1 MSEMLREAE
10 CMMDEIVQIRRDLHQ
25 HPEIGSKEFRTAEII
40 SKKLEDYGVDKIE
53 HPMET
58 AVVAL
63 IQGKKG
69 DGKCVALR
77 ADIDALPVTEETG
90 LPYSSQVPGMMHACG
105 HDMHTAMLL
114 GVAKILC
121 GKRDEF
127 AGTVKLIFQH
137 SEDTQPGGAK
147 FLVER
152 GVLENPHVDAIF
164 GMHVFPTENDQ
175 IGTIG
180 LHSGP
185 LTTSVDIYTF
195 NVKGK
200 AGHGSAPHTAKDA
213 ILAACQT
220 VVLLQQI
227 QSRYVNPLDT
237 VIFPIGMIQGGT
249 AVNII
254 PDSATFS
261 GVARTYK
268 ADVRK
273 KVEEQVTQIT
283 KGVEALSGCT
293 IDVDL
298 FSSYPSCYNDEALL
312 AQTKKGLAEVLG
324 EDKLINLPEPL
335 SFSED
340 FSYYTEMSDIPG
352 LFMLLHAGHEGEDL
366 VSLHNP
372 KCAMKEEAMPVGIT
386 AMASAALNYLR

>member
-1 MSEMLREAE
+1 MCELLNAAE
-10 CMMDEIVQIRRDLHQ
+10 KIMDEIVEIRRDLHQ
-25 HPEIGSKEFRTAEII
+25 HPEIGTKEFRTAEII
-40 SKKLEDYGVDKIE
+40 SKKLKEYGVDIVE
-53 HPMET
+53 HLAQT
-58 AVVAL
+58 AVVGL

-90 LPYSSQVPGMMHACG
+90 LAFSSQIPGMMHACG

-121 GKRDEF
+121 EKRADF
-127 AGTVKLIFQH
+127 AGSVKLIFQH

-147 FLVER
+147 ELVEK

-164 GMHVFPTENDQ
+164 GMHVFPTENSQ

-180 LHSGP
+180 LHPGP
-185 LTTSVDIYTF
+185 LTTSTDIYTF

-213 ILAACQT
+213 ILAACQM

-227 QSRYVNPLDT
+227 PARYVNPLDT
-237 VIFPIGMIQGGT
+237 VIFPIGTIQGGT

-254 PDSATFS
+254 PDFATFS

-273 KVEEQVTQIT
+273 KVEEQVDQIA
-283 KGVEALSGCT
+283 KGVEALSGCK
-293 IDVDL
+293 IEVDL

-312 AQTKKGLAEVLG
+312 AQTKKGLAEILG
-324 EDKLINLPEPL
+324 EDKLIDLKEPL

-340 FSYYTEMSDIPG
+340 FSYYTELSDIPG
-352 LFMLLHAGHEGEDL
+352 LFMLLHAGHEGDEL

-372 KCAMKEEAMPVGIT
+372 KCAMKEEAMPVGIA
-386 AMASAALNYLR
+386 AMAGAALNYLK

>member
-1 MSEMLREAE
+1 MSEILKAAQGIQE
-10 CMMDEIVQIRRDLHQ
+10 EIVAIRRDLHQ
-25 HPEIGSKEFRTAEII
+25 YPEIGSEEFRTAEVIV
-40 SKKLEDYGVDKIE
+40 KKLEEYGVDRIE
-53 HPMET
+53 RPMPT

-63 IQGKKG
+63 IHGSQGE
-69 DGKCVALR
+69 GKCVALR
-77 ADIDALPVTEETG
+77 ADIDALPVEEQTG
-90 LPYSSQVPGMMHACG
+90 LPYSSKVPNMMHACG

-114 GVAKILC
+114 GAAKLLC
-121 GKRDEF
+121 TMRDSF

-147 FLVER
+147 FLVEK

-164 GMHVFPTENDQ
+164 GMHVFPTENEMT
-175 IGTIG
+175 GTIG
-180 LHSGP
+180 LHAGP

-200 AGHGSAPHTAKDA
+200 SGHGSAPHTGNDA

-237 VIFPIGMIQGGT
+237 VVFPVSQIQGGT
-249 AVNII
+249 AVNVI
-254 PDSATFS
+254 PDSATFA

-273 KVEEQVTQIT
+273 KVEEQVHQIV
-283 KGVEALSGCT
+283 KGVEAVSGCK

-298 FSSYPSCYNDEALL
+298 FSSYPSCYNDEELMAKM
-312 AQTKKGLAEVLG
+312 TPGLAESIG
-324 EDKLINLPEPL
+324 ADRIINLREPL

-340 FSYYTEMSDIPG
+340 FSYFTEMGNIPG
-352 LFMLLHAGHEGEDL
+352 MFMLLHAGHEGDEL

-372 KCAMKEEAMPVGIT
+372 KCAMKEEAMPIGIA
-386 AMASAALNYLR
+386 AMTGAALNYLK

>member
-1 MSEMLREAE
+1 MSEILKAAE
-10 CMMDEIVQIRRDLHQ
+10 EILDDIVEIRRDLHQ
-25 HPEIGSKEFRTAEII
+25 YPEIGSHEFRTAEII
-40 SKKLEDYGVDKIE
+40 TKKLEAYGVDKIE

-63 IQGKKG
+63 IHGEKG
-69 DGKCVALR
+69 EGKCVALR
-77 ADIDALPVTEETG
+77 ADIDALPVEEQTG
-90 LPYSSQVPGMMHACG
+90 LPYSSQVSGMMHACG

-114 GVAKILC
+114 GVAKLLC
-121 GKRDEF
+121 EKRAEF

-147 FLVER
+147 FLVEQ

-164 GMHVFPTENDQ
+164 GMHVFPTENEQ
-175 IGTIG
+175 CGTIG
-180 LHSGP
+180 LHAGP
-185 LTTSVDIYTF
+185 LTTSTDIYTF

-213 ILAACQT
+213 ILAACQM

-227 QSRYVNPLDT
+227 PARYVNPLDT
-237 VIFPIGMIQGGT
+237 VIFPIGMIRGGT

-254 PDSATFS
+254 PDFATFS

-268 ADVRK
+268 ADVRQ
-273 KVEEQVTQIT
+273 KVEKQVYQIA
-283 KGVEALSGCT
+283 KGVEALSGCE

-312 AQTKKGLAEVLG
+312 ELTKSGLTQAIG
-324 EDKLINLPEPL
+324 SNKIINLKDPL

-352 LFMLLHAGHEGEDL
+352 LFMLLHAGHEGDEL

-372 KCAMKEEAMPVGIT
+372 KCAMKEEAMPVGMA
-386 AMASAALNYLR
+386 AMAAAALNYLK